1 MTEKQKK
8 ILAEGGLALG
18 VTLDEKKLSN
28 FGVYLDEIKKWN
40 EKMNL
45 TSITEETEIVTR
57 HFLDSLTPLSFLT
70 GIEKVLD
77 IGSGAGFPGIPL
89 KIAAPSMGVTLMES
103 TEKKIFFLRHIIRTL
118 QLPIAETLFARAE
131 DKAIISMRGG
141 AFGWVIS
148 RALSGIDAFLAPK
161 RGHPSEELAP
171 HLMRGWVGGE
181 VFTFSENAETM
192 LEQVQHRVQHK
203 VQRRVQHKAE
213 SF

>member
-1 MTEKQKK
+1 MTEEAKK
-8 ILAEGGLALG
+8 ILAEGALALG
-18 VTLDEKKLSN
+18 VPLDEKKLSN

-45 TSITEETEIVTR
+45 TSITEENEIVTR
-57 HFLDSLTPLSFLT
+57 HFLDSLTPLSFLK

-89 KIAAPSMGVTLMES
+89 KIAAPSMVVTLMES

-141 AFGWVIS
+141 AFGCVIS
-148 RALSGIDAFLAPK
+148 RALSGIDDFLALAAPYVK
-161 RGHPSEELAP
+161 RNGFVIAMKGPAEEELRKELAGRKYELHEIKIPFTDRTTSIIIFHAP
-171 HLMRGWVGGE
+171 I
-181 VFTFSENAETM
+181 
-192 LEQVQHRVQHK
+192 
-203 VQRRVQHKAE
+203 
-213 SF
+213 

>member
-1 MTEKQKK
+1 MTEEAKK
-8 ILAEGGLALG
+8 ILAEGALALG
-18 VTLDEKKLSN
+18 APLDEKKLSN

-45 TSITEETEIVTR
+45 TSITEENEIVTR

-118 QLPIAETLFARAE
+118 QLPNAQTLFARAE
-131 DKAIISMRGG
+131 DKAIISMIGG
-141 AFGWVIS
+141 AFGCVIS
-148 RALSGIDAFLAPK
+148 RALSGIDDFLALAAPYVK
-161 RGHPSEELAP
+161 RNGFVIAMKGPAEEELRKELAGRKHELHEINIPFTDRTTSIIIFRAP
-171 HLMRGWVGGE
+171 I
-181 VFTFSENAETM
+181 
-192 LEQVQHRVQHK
+192 
-203 VQRRVQHKAE
+203 
-213 SF
+213 